1 MNVDLHGP
9 MLADYLNDYLNDL
22 EFELLLRKRI
32 ERLFKDAFTKQ
43 PAFGEHHSE
52 CTFTF
57 SWGDAASWRVAL
69 GSNYNNTASL
79 RGEVLTKTVINAATQ
94 WELQH
99 GNKLSLLLPAPT
111 CNEEEINNG

>member
-1 MNVDLHGP
+1 MQVDLSGP
-9 MLADYLNDYLNDL
+9 DLAEYLADYLTDL
-22 EFELLLRKRI
+22 EFELLVRNRI
-32 ERLFKDAFTKQ
+32 KELFKRAFRAQ
-43 PAFGEHHSE
+43 EAFAEHHSE
-52 CTFTF
+52 CTFTY

-69 GSNYNNTASL
+69 GSNYNNTVSM

-94 WELQH
+94 WDLQH